1 MSLIEARGLT
11 VALGGAK
18 VLDGLD
24 LAVGEGEIV
33 GLIGPNGAGKTTL
46 LKTLAGLLE
55 PSAGAVRL
63 RGRTLAGIDRT
74 TRARQLAYLGQGAEP
89 QWPVDVRAL
98 VAMGRLPHLGPWR
111 GPLPA
116 DREAVERAM
125 ADCAVAGFAGR
136 PATALSG
143 GERARVLLARALAG
157 EPDLL
162 LADEPTAGLD
172 PAHQLDVMEL
182 LARLAR
188 ARRSVVVVMHDLTLA
203 VRFCDRLALLHGGT
217 IAADGPGAAVLT
229 PDRLA
234 SCYGIAAHRGSIDGL
249 DYVIPHAR
257 AAGEPSGAGR

>member
-24 LAVGEGEIV
+24 LAVEEGEIV

-89 QWPVDVRAL
+89 QWPIDVRAL

-111 GPLPA
+111 GRFRPTARRSSARWPIA
-116 DREAVERAM
+116 RSPVSP
-125 ADCAVAGFAGR
+125 AGR
-136 PATALSG
+136 RRRCPG

-157 EPDLL
+157 EPDLPAGRR
-162 LADEPTAGLD
+162 ADRGAR

-203 VRFCDRLALLHGGT
+203 VRFCGRLALLHGGT